1 MVQVMQT
8 VQVMQVVQVVQ
19 VVPLAERHGLGPEVL
34 LRRPRHRVLRE
45 VALHPAVVERVVQRG
60 HDHRLVEHQVAV
72 AHRAGRRVD
81 SVEKAAWTVDAR
93 VARTQFD
100 LGQDRRGLI
109 KADLHKF
116 PLADAPSQ

>member
-1 MVQVMQT
+1 MV
-8 VQVMQVVQVVQ
+8 QVVQVAQMVQAVQVVQAVQAVQAVQVEVAQ

-100 LGQDRRGLI
+100 LGQDRRG
-109 KADLHKF
+109 
-116 PLADAPSQ
+116 